1 MVIASLGVPWE
12 PLETRLPEGSEAIS
26 RVIPGRCKVDCPS
39 ADEGGMLCSRNSMGK
54 GPNMGESI
62 RGVGNRERGWMA
74 VREEVAEAREA
85 LDEMG
90 MKESGLPSRAVFSA
104 DTTDTWGWRMLSWA
118 GQEAILDIAACSAVS
133 PAQTHRSQ

>member
-1 MVIASLGVPWE
+1 MFQEQHGQRPKH
-12 PLETRLPEGSEAIS
+12 
-26 RVIPGRCKVDCPS
+26 GR
-39 ADEGGMLCSRNSMGK
+39 EHQRGGQQRAGLDG
-54 GPNMGESI
+54 G
-62 RGVGNRERGWMA
+62 
-74 VREEVAEAREA
+74 EAREA